1 MLSAHMIT
9 GQKAV
14 GNNTREVLQNAG
26 MDFEVA
32 REPLYTSAGREIR
45 SKFQRIYRK
54 DSDHTLGVVGKT
66 YQPMQNDELL
76 GIAQNLI
83 DSDDIAWDRT
93 GMVDGGSKLWASFT
107 LPDSF
112 RIDGW
117 DDIDQHIYLV
127 NSHDGSGGVKC
138 IPVNMRLGCANQFA
152 FAMSQ
157 IKAAGINPRDLTIR
171 HSSKMGD
178 RVGDF
183 RKAIQLVDTLN
194 QNFAD
199 TAGELMSVEMTDVER
214 VDYYIDALGLKHD
227 VKNISKDN
235 TTGLTTRG
243 NNTLNH
249 LIELEKSST
258 NNTAAMRDTPW
269 QAFNVVTEYI
279 DHAWIHNS
287 GGTANAKRA
296 ESAIIGTGSRLKSKA
311 WDSVVARLIA

>member
-9 GQKAV
+9 GEKAV
-14 GNNTREVLQNAG
+14 GSTTREVLQNAG
-26 MDFEVA
+26 MDFTVG
-32 REPLYTSAGREIR
+32 REPLYTSQGKEIR
-45 SKFQRIYRK
+45 SKFQRVYRQ
-54 DSDHTLGVVGKT
+54 DNDHTLGVVGRT
-66 YQPMQNDELL
+66 YQPLQNEELL
-76 GIAQNLI
+76 GVASQLVDN
-83 DSDDIAWDRT
+83 DEIAWDRT
-93 GMVDGGSKLWASFT
+93 GMIDGGSKLWASFT

-138 IPVNMRLGCANQFA
+138 IPVNVRLGCSNQFA

-157 IKAAGINPRDLTIR
+157 IKAAGINPRDLSIR
-171 HSSKMGD
+171 HSSRMLD

-183 RKAIQLVDTLN
+183 RKAIKLVDTLN

-199 TAGELMSVEMTDVER
+199 TASDLIQVEMSETER
-214 VDYYIDALGLKHD
+214 MDYYIDALGLNHSVD
-227 VKNISKDN
+227 RISKEN
-235 TTGLTTRG
+235 STGLTTRG

-258 NNTAAMRDTPW
+258 NNSVNMQDTAW

-279 DHAWIHNS
+279 DHAWIHNAS
-287 GGTANAKRA
+287 GVVNPKRA
-296 ESAIIGTGSRLKSKA
+296 ESAIVGTGSRLKAKA
-311 WDSVVARLIA
+311 WDSVVARIIA